1 MRLPNCRG
9 ILMRNAEPNSRRSIN
24 LTLPVSLIEQAKKLG
39 LNLPSA
45 AEAGVAAEVAR
56 TARARFAEDIQRGV
70 EQHERW
76 IAEFGL
82 LSEQVAAMQDEA
94 GDAE

>member
-1 MRLPNCRG
+1 MRSVQS
-9 ILMRNAEPNSRRSIN
+9 NSRRSIN
-24 LTLPVSLIEQAKKLG
+24 LTLPASLIEQAKTLG
-39 LNLPSA
+39 LNLSSA

-56 TARARFAEDIQRGV
+56 AAHARFTEDIRRGV

-76 IAEFGL
+76 ITEFGL

-94 GDAE
+94 GDAG

>member
-1 MRLPNCRG
+1 MRSTQ
-9 ILMRNAEPNSRRSIN
+9 PNSRRSIN
-24 LTLPVSLIEQAKKLG
+24 LTLPATLIEQAKKLG
-39 LNLPSA
+39 LNLSSA

-56 TARARFAEDIQRGV
+56 AARARFAEDIQHGV

-76 IAEFGL
+76 ISEFGL

-94 GDAE
+94 DDAS